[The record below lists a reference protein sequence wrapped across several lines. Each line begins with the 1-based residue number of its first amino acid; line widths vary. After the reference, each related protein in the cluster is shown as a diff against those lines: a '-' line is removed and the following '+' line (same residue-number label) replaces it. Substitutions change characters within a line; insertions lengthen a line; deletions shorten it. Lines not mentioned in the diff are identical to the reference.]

1 MPRHEIHPRI
11 GECNVIIE
19 AEMNFKSGTKH
30 FALISSYQ
38 TPKYDKYGDFERFE
52 RKPIPYGKKRTLHHY
67 VLWGNVDDFNQMGIT
82 QCLTEKLNACKGGV
96 PMKRFFEIIRSSE
109 NMTFKK

>member
-1 MPRHEIHPRI
+1 MPRLEIHPKI
-11 GECNVIIE
+11 GQCNVIIE

-38 TPKYDKYGDFERFE
+38 KPKYDKYGKFETFE
-52 RKPIPYGKKRTLHHY
+52 FKRVWGKKPVLHHY
-67 VLWGNVDDFNQMGIT
+67 VLWGNSSDFNQMGIT
-82 QCLTEKLNACKGGV
+82 QCLTDKLNACKGGV
-96 PMKRFFEIIRSSE
+96 PLKRFFEIIRSSE